1 MIKFAYYPGC
11 SSTGTSADYEK
22 STQAVC
28 RAMGLELQPVAG
40 WNCCG
45 STPAHAT
52 DTQLSAALCVRNLD
66 LAASAGAEKLVTTCP
81 SCLSNLR
88 HAAHRMEDADFRQSV
103 DELLDVPSAK
113 VFPEAT
119 SLMQVLWDNYGADG
133 ISRRSGMKLT
143 GLKLAPYY
151 GCLMSR
157 PADIMNFGD
166 PENPTMMESILE
178 ACGAEVLDFPMKTDC
193 CGASFGIPE
202 RPMTAKLSGRILK
215 TAQDMGADALIVAC
229 PLCQMNLDLR
239 QKQAAKAMNAHF
251 QIPVL
256 YFTQAMGLAF
266 GYPPEDLGFEKL
278 CASPESM
285 LRKWAA
291 ARAAKAAELA
301 ASAKV
306 KQASPS
312 AEVKS

>member
-1 MIKFAYYPGC
+1 MISYAYYPGC

-28 RAMGLELQPVAG
+28 RALGLKLEEVAG

-45 STPAHAT
+45 STPAHAM

-66 LAASAGAEKLVTTCP
+66 LAVQSGAEKLLTTCP

-88 HAAHRMEDADFRQSV
+88 HAAHRMEEPAFRQSV
-103 DELLDVPSAK
+103 DALLDTPSATSY
-113 VFPEAT
+113 PEAT
-119 SLMQVLWDNYGADG
+119 SLMQVLWEHFGADG
-133 ISRRSGMKLT
+133 IARRSGMKLT

-178 ACGAEVLDFPMKTDC
+178 ACGAEVLDFPLKTDC

-202 RPMTAKLSGRILK
+202 RPMTAKLSGRILQMAH
-215 TAQDMGADALIVAC
+215 TMGADAVIVAC

-239 QKQAAKAMNAHF
+239 QKQAAKAMDAHF
-251 QIPVL
+251 AMPVL

-266 GYPPEDLGFEKL
+266 GYEPADLGFDKL
-278 CASPESM
+278 CASPEPM
-285 LRKWAA
+285 LRKWAQARTA
-291 ARAAKAAELA
+291 AA
-301 ASAKV
+301 ASV
-306 KQASPS
+306 
-312 AEVKS
+312 EVTS